1 MYNIYVEEKRKKD
14 IESKQK
20 EEQKILKYK
29 ERFQSKK
36 INLSFSLFYRTNT
49 NNVSKL

>member
-1 MYNIYVEEKRKKD
+1 MYNIYVEEKRKK
-14 IESKQK
+14 ELENKQK

-36 INLSFSLFYRTNT
+36 NKFIFFIIHRTNT
-49 NNVSKL
+49 DNV